1 MHTWRKLDLN
11 DVEVEV
17 AEETENTQK
26 EELDELMFEFEE
38 DPEMYATAGLPPPTP
53 YMPTCNV
60 VSSKPIDP
68 EATIKNVMSSI
79 SDIKGAN
86 IYIKVVV
93 VTGNNT
99 TMNFQYNCWLVHFM
113 YL

>member
-1 MHTWRKLDLN
+1 MAK
-11 DVEVEV
+11 
-17 AEETENTQK
+17 ETANTQK
-26 EELDELMFEFEE
+26 EELDKLMFEFEE
-38 DPEMYATAGLPPPTP
+38 DPEMYATAGLPPLTP

-60 VSSKPIDP
+60 VSSKPIDS
-68 EATIKNVMSSI
+68 EAAIKNVMSSI
-79 SDIKGAN
+79 SDIKGTN
-86 IYIKVVV
+86 INTKVVV

>member
-1 MHTWRKLDLN
+1 MHTWSKFDLK

-17 AEETENTQK
+17 AEETANTQK
-26 EELDELMFEFEE
+26 EELDELMFEE

-68 EATIKNVMSSI
+68 EAAIKNVMISI
-79 SDIKGAN
+79 SDKRRK
-86 IYIKVVV
+86 Y
-93 VTGNNT
+93 
-99 TMNFQYNCWLVHFM
+99 QYQSCCCDWQ
-113 YL
+113 